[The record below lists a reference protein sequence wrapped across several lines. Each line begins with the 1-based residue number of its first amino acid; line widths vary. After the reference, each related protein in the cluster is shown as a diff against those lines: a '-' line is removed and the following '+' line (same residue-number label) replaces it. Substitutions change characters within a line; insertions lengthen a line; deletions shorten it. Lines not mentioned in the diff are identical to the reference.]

1 MAGVPSTRP
10 LPVGAVRWGTLRPAI
25 GAVSLLVVVACGGA
39 IALSGVGTP
48 RLAGELP
55 GVTAGLLDRSVA
67 ITRAQ
72 FDLLLLV
79 MAIGYLGALALVGHL
94 TVRWL
99 VGAIAVLHVV
109 FMLGPPLLS
118 SDIFSY
124 LTYARL
130 GTVHHLDPYVSTP
143 ATRPHDVIYPFVHWR
158 HTVSVYGPLYTLAS
172 YSLGHLAPAD
182 ALALLKV
189 STAAASLG
197 CVALVWNIAG
207 RLGRS
212 QKAAIAIFGLNPV
225 LLVWTVGGGHNDLL
239 MLAGMLGAFALVVA
253 GRSTLGGAALASAV
267 AIKASA
273 GLAIPF
279 LALGARHRWRVLAG
293 VVAGALLVAGVAAVA
308 FPDHALGM
316 LGVLR
321 AEQHLVSKNSVPHD
335 VARWLGLAGVP
346 SGVKTA
352 FTALFGVTLVGM
364 LVRAWR
370 GGDSLAACGWAYLA
384 LVVSS
389 TWLLGW
395 YTVWPLPF
403 AALAGGRRR
412 ALLVGTLA
420 LQVYFVA
427 TRFQLP

>member
-1 MAGVPSTRP
+1 MAGVSSTRP
-10 LPVGAVRWGTLRPAI
+10 LPVAAVRSVGLRPAL
-25 GAVSLLVVVACGGA
+25 GVASLLVVVACGA
-39 IALSGVGTP
+39 VIALSGVGTT
-48 RLAGELP
+48 RLAGQLP
-55 GVTAGLLDRSVA
+55 GAAAGLLDRSVH
-67 ITRAQ
+67 ITRQQ
-72 FDLLLLV
+72 FDLVLLV

-94 TVRWL
+94 TVRW
-99 VGAIAVLHVV
+99 VAGAVVVLHVV

-118 SDIFSY
+118 TDIFSY
-124 LTYARL
+124 LAYARL
-130 GTVHHLDPYVSTP
+130 GTLHHLDPYVATP
-143 ATRPHDVIYPFVHWR
+143 AARPQDVVYPFVHWR

-172 YSLGHLAPAD
+172 YPLGRLAPAD

-212 QKAAIAIFGLNPV
+212 QLAAIAIFGLNPI
-225 LLVWTVGGGHNDLL
+225 LLVWAVGGGHNDLL
-239 MLAGMLGAFALVVA
+239 MMAAMLGAFALVAA
-253 GRSTLGGAALASAV
+253 GRAGAGGAALAAAV

-293 VVAGALLVAGVAAVA
+293 LAAGALLVAAAAAVA

-316 LGVLR
+316 LAVLR
-321 AEQHLVSKNSVPHD
+321 DEQHLISQQSVPHN
-335 VARWLGLAGVP
+335 VARWLGLAGLP

-352 FTALFGVTLVGM
+352 FTVLFGATLVAAV
-364 LVRAWR
+364 VRAWR

-403 AALAGGRRR
+403 AAVAGGRRR
-412 ALLVGTLA
+412 ALLVATLA